1 MQENTSAPI
10 PRSNTLPNALAETE
24 RVKRPE
30 PGGLQRVNTHLGNY
44 STGKSSKDD
53 FEGVNV
59 SQLRRVPTSSA
70 RLGGTPTVA
79 SPNSL
84 SPTTPQMR
92 TQPDGRPVQ
101 RSPSPI
107 SPNQRSPSPGNLN
120 PNQPVLRRSPSAGNL
135 SSRNPNIQRSNSTN
149 VPPRA
154 GPGQLGNANAVRSLA
169 RANSFD
175 RRPAQNGQLNEMH
188 NGAMAHRGNMANGDE
203 GNWNNATTAVP
214 PGKVSYK
221 LSIWM
226 QILTNVIIFSP
237 PIDQTQV
244 SLS

>member
-79 SPNSL
+79 SPNL
-84 SPTTPQMR
+84 TDDQYNVHHPQS
-92 TQPDGRPVQ
+92 VQ
-101 RSPSPI
+101 
-107 SPNQRSPSPGNLN
+107 
-120 PNQPVLRRSPSAGNL
+120 
-135 SSRNPNIQRSNSTN
+135 TN
-149 VPPRA
+149 VHHLQA
-154 GPGQLGNANAVRSLA
+154 
-169 RANSFD
+169 
-175 RRPAQNGQLNEMH
+175 
-188 NGAMAHRGNMANGDE
+188 
-203 GNWNNATTAVP
+203 
-214 PGKVSYK
+214 
-221 LSIWM
+221 I
-226 QILTNVIIFSP
+226 
-237 PIDQTQV
+237 
-244 SLS
+244 